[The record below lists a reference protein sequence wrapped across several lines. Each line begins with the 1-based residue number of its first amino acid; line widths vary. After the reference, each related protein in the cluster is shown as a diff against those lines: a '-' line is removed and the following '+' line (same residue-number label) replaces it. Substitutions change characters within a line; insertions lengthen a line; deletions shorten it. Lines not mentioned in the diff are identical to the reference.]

1 MEKRE
6 ILNSKESRNQ
16 LLKDLAQR
24 KEKYISENSQ
34 YRQWEGMYHKH
45 IVGKYIGDFIYG
57 ANDGLITTFAIV
69 AGSVGASLSPSV
81 IIILGFANIFADGI
95 SMGASNYLGARS
107 EQDYAKSQR
116 KKEEWE
122 VEHLRDI
129 EVDEIREI
137 FEKKGF
143 RGGDLERAVAI
154 VTADKKVWVD
164 MMMREELDII
174 EDPKDDPKKH
184 GMMTFAAFVVVGVL
198 PLSPYLLP
206 VSNNF
211 MASILVGLIALFV
224 IGGSRTFVTAV
235 NFIRGGLEMLLIGSS
250 AAGAAYIVG
259 YLIEKMVR

>member
-1 MEKRE
+1 MKKRD
-6 ILNSKESRNQ
+6 ILNSQESRSF
-16 LLKDLAQR
+16 LLKDLLQR
-24 KEKYISENSQ
+24 KEKYISENPQ

-45 IVGKYIGDFIYG
+45 TVGRYIGDFIYG

-69 AGSVGASLSPSV
+69 AGSVGASLSPTV
-81 IIILGFANIFADGI
+81 IIILGFANILADGI

-107 EQDYAKSQR
+107 EKDYAKAQR
-116 KKEEWE
+116 EKEEWE

-143 RGGDLERAVAI
+143 GGRDLERAVAI

-184 GMMTFAAFVVVGVL
+184 GMMTFAAFVVAGIL
-198 PLSPYLLP
+198 PLFPYLVLA
-206 VSNNF
+206 SNNF
-211 MASILVGLIALFV
+211 MASVIVGLIALFV

-235 NFIRGGLEMLLIGSS
+235 SFIRGGVEMFLIGST